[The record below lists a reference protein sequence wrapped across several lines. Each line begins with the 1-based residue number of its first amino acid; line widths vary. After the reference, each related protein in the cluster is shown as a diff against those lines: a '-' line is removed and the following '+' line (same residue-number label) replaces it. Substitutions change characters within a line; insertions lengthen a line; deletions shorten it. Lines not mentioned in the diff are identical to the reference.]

1 MTDLR
6 NTTWYKREF
15 EKWLHDFK
23 NDDVKIFD
31 EWMHKFKK
39 TNVCD
44 DEEFK
49 EKCDKELRRMF
60 REKIWEPMIM
70 ERIDREYREVEELL
84 QKELLQKSY
93 SVTEENIYEPVLF
106 TKFD

>member
-1 MTDLR
+1 MTALR

-23 NDDVKIFD
+23 NDDAKIFD
-31 EWMHKFKK
+31 EWMDKFKK
-39 TNVCD
+39 INVCD

-70 ERIDREYREVEELL
+70 ERIDRENREVEELL
-84 QKELLQKSY
+84 QKKLLQKSY
-93 SVTEENIYEPVLF
+93 PVTEENIYEPVLF
-106 TKFD
+106 TKLD